1 LLGKDLGSS
10 EEILDASSA
19 KKDQEME
26 KKRDKVVS
34 TSKQLK
40 SLEFKAKINGKTG
53 SLQKKMIKLKNEST
67 NAQNDFQNEQKE
79 KVKFSIFEKLYDPES
94 FCEKMVSQIQS
105 RYFNQEFKLL
115 QCELVAKI
123 MDHNKIVT
131 QSFFSFLEANMK
143 IGSVN
148 ATKYMYFSAIATH
161 NHIPIQVTDHL
172 MRTIA
177 SNFAMEGNRT
187 EHVTYGL
194 NTIRLIATK
203 NPDAMPED
211 LLNSLV
217 SFRTSKEKPIS
228 NSAIALLTLYR
239 EINPTLLLKK
249 YRGFA
254 RTTAIHDEE
263 DLESEEE
270 QNSDENTEEINSR
283 AESDS
288 DNDSDA
294 TSSSEYDSESENDE
308 ITLGDVEKMKG
319 VRKKKESAQEESEA
333 LRKQKIA
340 DKYKNW
346 RINPLAST
354 TNKEKAKNKPNPA
367 NIEKVKKAKGKKSIH
382 QKFLETKNRLKQ
394 KRKIR

>member
-1 LLGKDLGSS
+1 
-10 EEILDASSA
+10 
-19 KKDQEME
+19 M
-26 KKRDKVVS
+26 
-34 TSKQLK
+34 
-40 SLEFKAKINGKTG
+40 
-53 SLQKKMIKLKNEST
+53 
-67 NAQNDFQNEQKE
+67 
-79 KVKFSIFEKLYDPES
+79 
-94 FCEKMVSQIQS
+94 
-105 RYFNQEFKLL
+105 
-115 QCELVAKI
+115 
-123 MDHNKIVT
+123 
-131 QSFFSFLEANMK
+131 
-143 IGSVN
+143 
-148 ATKYMYFSAIATH
+148 
-161 NHIPIQVTDHL
+161 
-172 MRTIA
+172 
-177 SNFAMEGNRT
+177 
-187 EHVTYGL
+187 
-194 NTIRLIATK
+194 
-203 NPDAMPED
+203 
-211 LLNSLV
+211 
-217 SFRTSKEKPIS
+217 
-228 NSAIALLTLYR
+228 
-239 EINPTLLLKK
+239 LLKK

-270 QNSDENTEEINSR
+270 QTSDENTEEINSR

-367 NIEKVKKAKGKKSIH
+367 NVEKVKKAKGKKSIH